1 MAPLITSSARL
12 VSSSALSLS
21 RSPLGR
27 RLNCGALLRWAT
39 LVAILLSQLLAGSA
53 VATQDELRLPLD
65 AEDRLLLGNPA
76 RGAQLMSATLG
87 EASVAI
93 YPVGGEHHR
102 WHGQL
107 WADVGVLA
115 LGPAALLKCLLP
127 TQRSAL

>member
-1 MAPLITSSARL
+1 
-12 VSSSALSLS
+12 
-21 RSPLGR
+21 
-27 RLNCGALLRWAT
+27 LNCGALLRWAT

-93 YPVGGEHHR
+93 YPV
-102 WHGQL
+102 
-107 WADVGVLA
+107 
-115 LGPAALLKCLLP
+115 
-127 TQRSAL
+127 